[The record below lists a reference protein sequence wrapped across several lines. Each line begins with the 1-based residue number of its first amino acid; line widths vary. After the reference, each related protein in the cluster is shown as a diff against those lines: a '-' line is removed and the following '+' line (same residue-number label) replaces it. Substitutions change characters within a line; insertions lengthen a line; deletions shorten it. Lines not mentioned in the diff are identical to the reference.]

1 MRNKKSNASKDR
13 MKDNFDAMKASKG
26 KPGRSQNKT
35 KGKEKQ
41 ERPFEKNLEEKP
53 KYKSGKPARAV
64 KKGEGY
70 KSKPG
75 FNLEGGKS
83 WEKDGPGLK
92 RRQSKPKTNV
102 PKMNL
107 DGIMRLNRYVANAGV
122 CSRREAD
129 EFIES
134 GLVSVNGK
142 IVTELGTKV
151 GEDDVVKFDGRILN
165 PQKKVYVLLN
175 KPKNFVTTTDDPHA
189 ERTVMDLVKNACT
202 ERIYPVGRLDRNTT
216 GVLLFTN
223 DGDLSKKL
231 THPSYNHK
239 KIYHVSLD
247 KPVLKDHLLEIA
259 NGIELE
265 DGFISSDAISYVT
278 QGDKTEVGIEIHSGR
293 NRIVRRI
300 FEHFGYHVKRLDR
313 VYFAGL
319 TKKNLP
325 RGKWRM
331 LDKKE
336 VTFLKMNK

>member
-1 MRNKKSNASKDR
+1 MRSKKSNASKDR
-13 MKDNFDAMKASKG
+13 MKQNFDAMKGSKDRAG
-26 KPGRSQNKT
+26 KSQNRT

-41 ERPFEKNLEEKP
+41 DSSFGRKPNERS
-53 KYKSGKPARAV
+53 KYVPGKPGAKDE
-64 KKGEGY
+64 KKP
-70 KSKPG
+70 SKPG
-75 FNLEGGKS
+75 FEKKGAGFRSNDGSGYKKKVGNSKS
-83 WEKDGPGLK
+83 
-92 RRQSKPKTNV
+92 TI
-102 PKMNL
+102 PKMEM
-107 DGIMRLNRYVANAGV
+107 DGSMRLNRYIANAGV

-129 EFIES
+129 EFIET
-134 GLVSVNGK
+134 GLITVNGK
-142 IVTELGTKV
+142 IVTELGKRV
-151 GEDDVVKFDGRILN
+151 SDSDVVKFDGRVLN

-189 ERTVMDLVKNACT
+189 ERTVMELVKNACT

-223 DGDLSKKL
+223 DGDLSKRL

-247 KPVLKDHLLEIA
+247 KPVLKDHLLEIS

-265 DGFISSDAISYVT
+265 DGFIASDAISYVA

-300 FEHFGYHVKRLDR
+300 FEYFGYHVKRLDR

-336 VTFLKMNK
+336 VAFLKMMK